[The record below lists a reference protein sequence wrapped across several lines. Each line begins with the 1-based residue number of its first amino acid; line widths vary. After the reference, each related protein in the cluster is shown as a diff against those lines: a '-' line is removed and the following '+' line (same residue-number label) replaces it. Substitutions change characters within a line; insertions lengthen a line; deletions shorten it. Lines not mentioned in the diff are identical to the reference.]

1 MINRKDSPIKLT
13 PPISG
18 TFWLHM
24 EAFPACP
31 QEGNGL
37 NKNSLI
43 WKTEIRKKK
52 KATEKIM
59 YSSAIEG
66 DISLL
71 WFFQEQIFYRYLC
84 MYIISFIFH
93 NL

>member
-1 MINRKDSPIKLT
+1 MGNNSKKLSQNMINRKDSPIKLT

-43 WKTEIRKKK
+43 WKTENQKK
-52 KATEKIM
+52 EE
-59 YSSAIEG
+59 S
-66 DISLL
+66 
-71 WFFQEQIFYRYLC
+71 
-84 MYIISFIFH
+84 H
-93 NL
+93 

>member
-1 MINRKDSPIKLT
+1 MSYDKKQRRLGQFNTIKFSSGKDYSMFNTINWGREGT
-13 PPISG
+13 PRSDWISG

-43 WKTEIRKKK
+43 WKTENQKK
-52 KATEKIM
+52 EE
-59 YSSAIEG
+59 S
-66 DISLL
+66 
-71 WFFQEQIFYRYLC
+71 
-84 MYIISFIFH
+84 H
-93 NL
+93 